1 MYGVGRMFVFVEQ
14 KTAYEFSACL
24 VGSWMCIGDRLWLHR
39 ESPPIYE
46 TCRPCFDAM
55 RAAGI
60 DNEMWK
66 ARVRRERDQ
75 LISEQAAAAETAKTG
90 QS

>member
-1 MYGVGRMFVFVEQ
+1 
-14 KTAYEFSACL
+14 
-24 VGSWMCIGDRLWLHR
+24 
-39 ESPPIYE
+39 
-46 TCRPCFDAM
+46 M

-60 DNEMWK
+60 DNEAWK
-66 ARVRRERDQ
+66 ARVRQEERDQ